1 MPYLTEH
8 AVRLEP
14 PSKYERFRRENDKF
28 GEGIDAIWGIT
39 EDGKVEL
46 QALRFDAKRYSVED
60 VRKWLKEHGYE
71 DATIEPAKEEFSTG
85 VDADAV
91 EREALLMEAGEYPDK
106 GVTITEESLQQMA
119 ESGVGAPVIVEHR
132 PTLVLGWIRELWRKG
147 KQLWGKLALKPHAN
161 QLIEESAV
169 KGLSVGLRR
178 TPDGG
183 YALQE
188 VSLTATPRVTNA
200 QLFGTEPPQLY
211 IVCANDARGDD
222 AMETRNIPVEQQ
234 PNVEQLRAELKAAQE
249 HAAQLEARVK
259 EMAQQLEF
267 AQSQLVRHA
276 VQRIVEKYQREGK
289 LTPAAAERAT
299 QLLLHLA
306 QAYPQHII
314 QFSEG
319 TTTEL
324 PEVVRA
330 AITLFDALPTHTTKP
345 AVRTVSLDDAAL
357 AERKQELA
365 ATLRAK
371 GFSFAANGELPDELV
386 QIAANLKEVQS

>member
-1 MPYLTEH
+1 
-8 AVRLEP
+8 
-14 PSKYERFRRENDKF
+14 
-28 GEGIDAIWGIT
+28 
-39 EDGKVEL
+39 
-46 QALRFDAKRYSVED
+46 
-60 VRKWLKEHGYE
+60 
-71 DATIEPAKEEFSTG
+71 
-85 VDADAV
+85 
-91 EREALLMEAGEYPDK
+91 
-106 GVTITEESLQQMA
+106 
-119 ESGVGAPVIVEHR
+119 
-132 PTLVLGWIRELWRKG
+132 
-147 KQLWGKLALKPHAN
+147 
-161 QLIEESAV
+161 
-169 KGLSVGLRR
+169 
-178 TPDGG
+178 
-183 YALQE
+183 
-188 VSLTATPRVTNA
+188 
-200 QLFGTEPPQLY
+200 
-211 IVCANDARGDD
+211 
-222 AMETRNIPVEQQ
+222 METRTIAVEQQ

-306 QAYPQHII
+306 QAYPQPII

-319 TTTEL
+319 TITEL

-330 AITLFDALPTHTTKP
+330 AITLFDALPAHPTKP
-345 AVRTVSLDDAAL
+345 AVRTVSLDDATL

-365 ATLRAK
+365 AVLQAK

>member
-28 GEGIDAIWGIT
+28 GAGIDAIWGIT
-39 EDGKVEL
+39 GDGKAEL
-46 QALRFDAKRYSVED
+46 QALRFDAKRYTVESVRE
-60 VRKWLKEHGYE
+60 WLKEHGYE
-71 DATIEPAKEEFSTG
+71 PLEIEPAEREFSD
-85 VDADAV
+85 DAI
-91 EREALLMEAGEYPDK
+91 ERDALLMEAGEYPDK
-106 GVTITEESLQQMA
+106 GTIITEESLQQMA

-132 PTLVLGWIRELWRKG
+132 PTLVLGWISELWRKG
-147 KQLWGKLALKPHAN
+147 RQLWGKLRLKPHAN
-161 QLIEESAV
+161 QLVEESGV
-169 KGLSVGLRR
+169 RGLSVGLAR
-178 TPDGG
+178 TENGFQ
-183 YALQE
+183 LRE
-188 VSLTATPRVTNA
+188 VSLTATPRVANA
-200 QLFGTEPPQLY
+200 QLFGNEPPQLY
-211 IVCANDARGDD
+211 IVCANEARGDD
-222 AMETRNIPVEQQ
+222 AMETRNIAAEQQQ
-234 PNVEQLRAELKAAQE
+234 PNVEQLRAELRAAQE

-299 QLLLHLA
+299 QLLMHLA
-306 QAYPQHII
+306 QAYPQPII
-314 QFSEG
+314 QFSED

-324 PEVVRA
+324 PEALRA
-330 AITLFDALPTHTTKP
+330 AITLFDALPAHTTKP

-365 ATLRAK
+365 AALRAK

>member
-39 EDGKVEL
+39 ADGKVEL
-46 QALRFDAKRYSVED
+46 QALRFDAKRHSIED

-71 DATIEPAKEEFSTG
+71 DAAIEPAKGEFSTD
-85 VDADAV
+85 VDADTV

-106 GVTITEESLQQMA
+106 GVTITEESLQHMA

-132 PTLVLGWIRELWRKG
+132 PTLVLGWISELWRKG
-147 KQLWGKLALKPHAN
+147 RQLWGRLRLKPHAN
-161 QLIEESAV
+161 QLIEESGV
-169 KGLSVGLRR
+169 RGLSVGLAR
-178 TPDGG
+178 TESG
-183 YALQE
+183 YQLRE

-211 IVCANDARGDD
+211 IVCANDARGDS
-222 AMETRNIPVEQQ
+222 AMETRNIAVEQQ

>member
-14 PSKYERFRRENDKF
+14 PSKYERFRRENGKF
-28 GEGIDAIWGIT
+28 GEGINAIWGIT
-39 EDGKVEL
+39 ADGKVEL

-60 VRKWLKEHGYE
+60 VREWLKEHGYE
-71 DATIEPAKEEFSTG
+71 NATIEPAEEEFSTG
-85 VDADAV
+85 VDTDAV
-91 EREALLMEAGEYPDK
+91 EREALLIEAGDYPDK

-132 PTLVLGWIRELWRKG
+132 PTLVLGWISELWRKG
-147 KQLWGKLALKPHAN
+147 KQLWGKLRLKPHAN
-161 QLIEESAV
+161 QLIEESGV
-169 KGLSVGLRR
+169 RGLSVGLAR
-178 TPDGG
+178 TENG
-183 YALQE
+183 YQLRE

-200 QLFGTEPPQLY
+200 QIFGTEPPQLY
-211 IVCANDARGDD
+211 IVCANNAIGDD
-222 AMETRNIPVEQQ
+222 AMEIRNIAVEQQ

-289 LTPAAAERAT
+289 FTPAAAERAT

-314 QFSEG
+314 QFSED
-319 TTTEL
+319 TATEL

-330 AITLFDALPTHTTKP
+330 AIALFEALPTHPNKP

-365 ATLRAK
+365 AALRAK
-371 GFSFAANGELPDELV
+371 GFTFAASGELPDELV

>member
-8 AVRLEP
+8 AVRLES

-28 GEGIDAIWGIT
+28 GEGIDVIWGIT
-39 EDGKVEL
+39 ADGKVEL
-46 QALRFDAKRYSVED
+46 QALRFDAKRYSIED

-71 DATIEPAKEEFSTG
+71 DATIEPAKGEFSTE
-85 VDADAV
+85 VDAV

-106 GVTITEESLQQMA
+106 GVTITEDELQQMA

-132 PTLVLGWIRELWRKG
+132 PTLVLGWISELWRKG
-147 KQLWGKLALKPHAN
+147 KQLWGRLRLKPHAN
-161 QLIEESAV
+161 QLIEESSV
-169 KGLSVGLRR
+169 RGLSVGLAR
-178 TPDGG
+178 TESGFQ
-183 YALQE
+183 LRE
-188 VSLTATPRVTNA
+188 VSLTATPRVANA

-211 IVCANDARGDD
+211 IVCTNEPRGDN
-222 AMETRNIPVEQQ
+222 AMEARNIAVEQQ

-306 QAYPQHII
+306 QAHPQPII
-314 QFSEG
+314 RFSED

-330 AITLFDALPTHTTKP
+330 AITLFDALPAHPTKP
-345 AVRTVSLDDAAL
+345 AVRTVSLDDATL

>member
-39 EDGKVEL
+39 ADGKVEL

-60 VRKWLKEHGYE
+60 VRRWLKEHGYK
-71 DATIEPAKEEFSTG
+71 DATIEPAEGEFSTD
-85 VDADAV
+85 VDAGAV
-91 EREALLMEAGEYPDK
+91 ERDALLMEAGEYPDK
-106 GVTITEESLQQMA
+106 GVTITEEALQQMA

-132 PTLVLGWIRELWRKG
+132 PTLVLGWISELWRKG
-147 KQLWGKLALKPHAN
+147 KQLWGRLRLKPHAN
-161 QLIEESAV
+161 QLIEESGV
-169 KGLSVGLRR
+169 RGLSVGLAR
-178 TPDGG
+178 TESG
-183 YALQE
+183 YQLRE
-188 VSLTATPRVTNA
+188 VSLTATPRVANA

-211 IVCANDARGDD
+211 IVCPNDATGDD
-222 AMETRNIPVEQQ
+222 AMETRNIAVEQQ
-234 PNVEQLRAELKAAQE
+234 TDVEQLRAELKAARE

-267 AQSQLVRHA
+267 AQTQLVRHA

-319 TTTEL
+319 ATTEL

-330 AITLFDALPTHTTKP
+330 AITLFDALPSHSTKP
-345 AVRTVSLDDAAL
+345 AVRTVSLDDATL

-365 ATLRAK
+365 AALRAK